1 MAKIIGGRV
10 NLAIS
15 RETTRGQA
23 SSPAVTQMY
32 WLPWTSQG
40 FSDREEKYVSKEALG
55 VIDDSADQYTT
66 EKWGDGNIEG
76 EIRDKSFGLLLYA
89 ALGTCNSGAN
99 GAGYNHTFTVSQT
112 NQHTS
117 LSIFFDDPNGDLV
130 YELAM
135 LENLEITIET
145 GKLAMFTAGFVARPA
160 QTTSITAGIN
170 SVPTKATLATENKFV
185 ATNASIRIA
194 PDRNNFGPA
203 PEIAVQNC
211 RITFIKNL
219 RRKHVLGSAQP
230 DDIINQSIAVEGSF
244 TLPYES
250 KMYRDLNLDNTYKAL
265 EIKME
270 NRSADLGGGL
280 NPVIRIQLP
289 RVGFYNWTPEYPKG
303 ELAEQTV
310 NFRAFRDV
318 TNNEDLIYNIVLT
331 NAVASY

>member
-1 MAKIIGGRV
+1 MSKIIGGRV
-10 NLAIS
+10 NVAVA

-23 SSPAVTQMY
+23 LTPTY
-32 WLPWTSQG
+32 WLPWTNLD
-40 FSDREEKYVSKEALG
+40 FSDREEKYISREALG
-55 VIDDSADQYTT
+55 VIDDSAEQYIT

-89 ALGTCNSGAN
+89 ALGTCNSAAN
-99 GAGYNHTFTVSQT
+99 GAAYNHTFTVAQT

-130 YELAM
+130 FELAM
-135 LENLEITIET
+135 MDNLEVTIET
-145 GKLAMFTAGFVARPA
+145 GKLATFTAGFISRAA

-170 SVPTKATLATENKFV
+170 GVPTKATLATENKFI
-185 ATNASIRIA
+185 ATNASLKIA
-194 PDRNNFGPA
+194 ADRNNFGPA
-203 PEIAVQNC
+203 PEILVQNC
-211 RITFIKNL
+211 KITFIKNL
-219 RRKHVLGSAQP
+219 RRKQMLGSAAP

-250 KMYRDLNLDNTYKAL
+250 KAWRDLNLDNTYRAL

-270 NRSADLGGGL
+270 NRAVDLGGGI

-289 RVGFYNWTPEYPKG
+289 RVGFYNWTPELPKG
-303 ELAEQTV
+303 ELAEQTI